1 MPRSSL
7 PQRPDFEA
15 IEAAAVT
22 SAERRKTIMA
32 LIGDL
37 NFSWSNDESL
47 FIYVV
52 RLLLGTDDISAAI
65 VFATLN
71 TTRARLDLVTRL
83 AKVHVGDPLLRR
95 EVGRI
100 VEAFARLTRL
110 RNELTHCIF
119 VVDEHGMITA
129 TQTMKIEE
137 SCSRMRFGVRH
148 PFDEA
153 RIRQLAR
160 AIAELNDLNRAIWDL
175 LPRLE
180 TSGHGSAGG
189 SASPL

>member
-1 MPRSSL
+1 
-7 PQRPDFEA
+7 
-15 IEAAAVT
+15 
-22 SAERRKTIMA
+22 MA

-47 FIYVV
+47 FIYVL

-65 VFATLN
+65 VFSTLN

-83 AKVHVGDPLLRR
+83 TKVHVAEAGLRR
-95 EVGRI
+95 EIGRI
-100 VEAFARLTRL
+100 VETFGRLTRL

-119 VVDEHGMITA
+119 VVDEHGMITD

-137 SCSRMRFGVRH
+137 SRSRMRFGVRH

-180 TSGHGSAGG
+180 ARGNDSAGRPG
-189 SASPL
+189 RPL

>member
-1 MPRSSL
+1 
-7 PQRPDFEA
+7 
-15 IEAAAVT
+15 
-22 SAERRKTIMA
+22 MA

-47 FIYVV
+47 FIYVL
-52 RLLLGTDDISAAI
+52 RLLLATDDISAAI
-65 VFATLN
+65 VFSTLN

-83 AKVHVGDPLLRR
+83 AKVHVGEARLRR
-95 EVGRI
+95 EIGRI

-119 VVDEHGMITA
+119 VVDAHGVITD

-137 SCSRMRFGVRH
+137 SRGRIRFGVRH

-153 RIRQLAR
+153 RMRQLAR

-180 TSGHGSAGG
+180 AGGDGSAGQPARPGRGIRPAPGAEPRAG
-189 SASPL
+189 S